1 MRQVEISGVKYD
13 VIAEENREQVKA
25 KYPNAYDNMVRCG
38 QVAYLAIKRPTGRK
52 EYMAIEY
59 TSGRVI
65 LL

>member
-1 MRQVEISGVKYD
+1 MRQVTVAGVTYN

-25 KYPNAYDNMVRCG
+25 KYPNAYDNMVRCN
-38 QVAYLAIKRPTGRK
+38 QVAYLALKRPTGRK
-52 EYMAIEY
+52 EFMAIEY